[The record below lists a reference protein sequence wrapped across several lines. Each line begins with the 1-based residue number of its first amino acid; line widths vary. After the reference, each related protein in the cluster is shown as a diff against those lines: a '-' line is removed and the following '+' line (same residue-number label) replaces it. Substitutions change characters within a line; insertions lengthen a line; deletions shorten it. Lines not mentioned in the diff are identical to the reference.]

1 MKANHQY
8 GISMVKTT
16 VEVDDDLWRRFSILV
31 LREKGERKKSETI
44 AKLIEEYVEREG
56 LRGDRRRLEHILRL
70 EEERE
75 SFLKMRDELTRDPN
89 YAGRYVAVFRGAVV
103 GCGEDK
109 GKLAEEVYKKYGYVP
124 IYIERVTAGERRVE
138 APSPE
143 AVHRGV

>member
-1 MKANHQY
+1 
-8 GISMVKTT
+8 MVKTT
-16 VEVDDDLWRRFSILV
+16 VEVDDDLWRRFSLLV

-56 LRGDRRRLEHILRL
+56 LRGDRRLEYIMRL

-75 SFLKMRDELTRDPN
+75 AFLRMRDELIKDPR
-89 YAGRYVAVFRGAVV
+89 YAGRYIAVFRGAVV

-109 GKLAEEVYKKYGYVP
+109 GKLAEEVYGKYGYVP
-124 IYIERVTAGERRVE
+124 IYIDRVSRDERRVE

-143 AVHRGV
+143 AVRRGI